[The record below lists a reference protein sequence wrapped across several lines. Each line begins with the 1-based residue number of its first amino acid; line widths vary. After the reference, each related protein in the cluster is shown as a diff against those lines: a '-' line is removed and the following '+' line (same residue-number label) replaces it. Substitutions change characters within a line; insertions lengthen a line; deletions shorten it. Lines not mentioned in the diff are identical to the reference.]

1 MNPGPIQRYHIA
13 YFISPHG
20 FGHAARAAAVMEAL
34 YEIESSVRFEIFT
47 KVPALFFEDSLEAP
61 HTYHSVLTDIGLVQ
75 KTSLNVDLDETLRN
89 LNSFYPFKSLQINR
103 MAQQLKT
110 LNCDLII
117 CDIAPMGLVVARKA
131 GIPSVLVENFT
142 WNWIYRSYASLNQ
155 KTQNHVDYLERIF
168 DSADHR
174 TQTEPV
180 CSYQDADLLTQP
192 VSRKTRMPAESFR
205 RQFGIPSG
213 KKVVLIT
220 MGGITEQYTFLDA
233 LKSQYDVYFIILG
246 GFQSVELCDNLI
258 LLPHPTQLYHP
269 DLVNASDA
277 VIGKVGYGTLA
288 EVYWAGVPFGYISRP
303 NFRESEKLARFIK
316 SEMPGLPILESDFY
330 NGGWIPALPK
340 LLGLSRMQ
348 RRGPNGAY
356 QAAVYIKNVLDKV
369 KGDSGNS

>member
-34 YEIESSVRFEIFT
+34 YEIDSSVRFEIFT

-131 GIPSVLVENFT
+131 GIPSVLMENFT
-142 WNWIYRSYASLNQ
+142 WDWIYRSYASLNQ

-174 TQTEPV
+174 IQTEPV
-180 CSYQDADLLTQP
+180 CSYQDADLLTRP

-233 LKSQYDVYFIILG
+233 LKSQNDVYFIILG

-316 SEMPGLPILESDFY
+316 SEMPGLLILESDFC
-330 NGGWIPALPK
+330 NGGWISALPK
-340 LLGLSRMQ
+340 LLCLSRMQ
-348 RRGPNGAY
+348 RRGPNGAQ
-356 QAAVYIKNVLDKV
+356 QAAVYIQNLLSV
-369 KGDSGNS
+369 K